1 MATRHPLTHPTTSRM
16 MTLDSDA
23 TVRTH
28 DRTALAPALTI
39 SDVGIGFRGVR
50 ALDDVSF
57 AIPRGGTSAV
67 IGPNGAG
74 KTTLFNCIS
83 GIYRHEGEIAL
94 AGRPMSDMPAQA
106 RAIAGI
112 ARTFQ
117 TPTLLPDLNVF
128 ENVLLGAH
136 GGMRAGMWAAA
147 LRIGRASREERAV
160 RLDAWELMGPLGL
173 QPLALA
179 PVSSLAHA
187 DRRRVEIARALL
199 SRPQLLL
206 LDEPAAGLSADE
218 ADELLGFIAEFGAA
232 SDMTS
237 LLVEHDVGL
246 VMRVARFVAVLDA
259 GRLLASG
266 DPATVSADPLVI
278 AAYLG
283 ADAPAD
289 GELP

>member
-1 MATRHPLTHPTTSRM
+1 M
-16 MTLDSDA
+16 MTQHA
-23 TVRTH
+23 PRTEAPSPFAENGGG
-28 DRTALAPALTI
+28 TPALAVR
-39 SDVGIGFRGVR
+39 DVGIGFRGIR
-50 ALDDVSF
+50 ALDGVTFDV
-57 AIPRGGTSAV
+57 PRGGTSAV

-83 GIYRHEGEIAL
+83 GIYRHEGHVEL
-94 AGRPMSDMPAQA
+94 LGRSLTELPAHA
-106 RAIAGI
+106 RAVAGV

-117 TPTLLPDLNVF
+117 TPTLLPGLNVI

-136 GGMRAGMWAAA
+136 GASRLGVWAAA
-147 LRIGRASREERAV
+147 LRIGRASREERRI
-160 RLDAWELMGPLGL
+160 RLEAWDVMAPLGL
-173 QPLALA
+173 RPLALL

-199 SRPQLLL
+199 SRPVLLL

-218 ADELLGFIAEFGAA
+218 AEDLLAVIEQFGAETQ
-232 SDMTS
+232 MTA

-266 DPATVSADPLVI
+266 SAADVSANPLVI

-283 ADAPAD
+283 ADAPAEE
-289 GELP
+289 ELL

>member
-1 MATRHPLTHPTTSRM
+1 M
-16 MTLDSDA
+16 MTLDTDA
-23 TVRTH
+23 TVGLDER
-28 DRTALAPALTI
+28 DMPAPALTI
-39 SDVGIGFRGVR
+39 RDVGIGFRGVR
-50 ALDDVSF
+50 ALDAVSF
-57 AIPRGGTSAV
+57 SIPRGGTSAV

-83 GIYRHEGEIAL
+83 GIYRHEGEIEL
-94 AGRPMSDMPAQA
+94 AGRPMSGVPAQA

-117 TPTLLPDLNVF
+117 TPALLPDLNVF

-136 GGMRAGMWAAA
+136 GAMRAGMWSAA

-160 RLDAWELMGPLGL
+160 RLEAWDLMGPLAL

-187 DRRRVEIARALL
+187 DRRRVEVARALL
-199 SRPQLLL
+199 SRPSLLL

-218 ADELLGFIAEFGAA
+218 ADELLEVIADFGA
-232 SDMTS
+232 DTHMTS

-266 DPATVSADPLVI
+266 DPTTVSADPRVI

-283 ADAPAD
+283 ADAPSD
-289 GELP
+289 GELLP